1 MIKSV
6 EALRVKRQI
15 TFSEWKMVS
24 NKQSNRIREISQ
36 IVVTI
41 SSFRGFN
48 KHFVKEL
55 HTLQQQLF
63 RVHSLCKAFKGIV
76 R

>member
-55 HTLQQQLF
+55 HTL
-63 RVHSLCKAFKGIV
+63 
-76 R
+76 